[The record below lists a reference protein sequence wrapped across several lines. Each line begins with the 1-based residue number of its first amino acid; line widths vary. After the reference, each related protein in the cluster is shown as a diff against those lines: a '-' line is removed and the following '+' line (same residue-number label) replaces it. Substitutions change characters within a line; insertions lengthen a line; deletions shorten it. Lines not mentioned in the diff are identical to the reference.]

1 MPNTK
6 SATKASRQSV
16 RENKKNVKR
25 KNELKATVKQYK
37 KLIADGKKEDARKF
51 ISTVYKKLD
60 KTAKKKIIKKNKANR
75 LKSRLSKLAK

>member
-37 KLIADGKKEDARKF
+37 KLIADGKKEDAQKF

>member
-60 KTAKKKIIKKNKANR
+60 KTAKKNIIKKSKANR